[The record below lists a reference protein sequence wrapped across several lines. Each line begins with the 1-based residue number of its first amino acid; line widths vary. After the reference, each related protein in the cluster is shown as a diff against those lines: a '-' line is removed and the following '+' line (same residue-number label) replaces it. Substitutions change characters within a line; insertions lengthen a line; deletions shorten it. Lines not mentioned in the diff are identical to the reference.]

1 MPSNRAGRYGVGRK
15 LQASATE
22 NPAKPML
29 AIGNA
34 AAYCLWGVS
43 GSLVV
48 GGTKRTLRKDV
59 ERGFYLVRFWIRRS
73 D

>member
-1 MPSNRAGRYGVGRK
+1 
-15 LQASATE
+15 
-22 NPAKPML
+22 ML

-48 GGTKRTLRKDV
+48 GWTKRTLRKDV
-59 ERGFYLVRFWIRRS
+59 ERGFYLVRFCIRRAE
-73 D
+73 